1 MDRSFDNL
9 DSAKRDRIINSAL
22 HEFSVN
28 SYEKASTN
36 TIVKNADISKGAL
49 FHYFSSKKEL
59 YAYLKSLVFKTMVE
73 ELEEKIDWNQTDL
86 FERIKEAGIVKFQVS
101 ERYPDMIGFSMQAF
115 AHLTTDE
122 IKKQSM
128 AYMNDLYMRIY
139 QYNIDYSKFKDGIDI
154 AKVITIVEGTI
165 EKIARTIQQNVTV
178 YKQELDTNAVID
190 EINAYME
197 LFKNIFYK
205 QSDRKRG

>member
-1 MDRSFDNL
+1 MDRSFNNL

-22 HEFSVN
+22 HEFSKN

-49 FHYFSSKKEL
+49 FHYFSNKKEL
-59 YAYLKSLVFKTMVE
+59 YEYLKTFVFETMVK
-73 ELEEKIDWNQTDL
+73 ELEEKIDWSQTDI
-86 FERIKEAGIVKFQVS
+86 FERIKEAGVIKFKIS
-101 ERYPDMIGFSMQAF
+101 ERYPEMIGFSMQAF
-115 AHLTTDE
+115 SDLSTDI

-128 AYMNDLYMRIY
+128 KYMNDLYVRIY
-139 QYNIDYSKFKDGIDI
+139 QYNIDYSKFKDEIDI

-178 YKQELDTNAVID
+178 YKQELDTNAVIE

>member
-1 MDRSFDNL
+1 MKTF
-9 DSAKRDRIINSAL
+9 
-22 HEFSVN
+22 
-28 SYEKASTN
+28 
-36 TIVKNADISKGAL
+36 
-49 FHYFSSKKEL
+49 
-59 YAYLKSLVFKTMVE
+59 VFETMVK

-86 FERIKEAGIVKFQVS
+86 FERIKEAGVIKFKIS
-101 ERYPDMIGFSMQAF
+101 ERYPEMIGFSMQAF
-115 AHLTTDE
+115 SELSTDI

-128 AYMNDLYMRIY
+128 EYMNDLYVRIY
-139 QYNIDYSKFKDGIDI
+139 QYNIDYSKFKDEIDI

-178 YKQELDTNAVID
+178 YKQELDTNAVIE